1 MLIDLC
7 SAGKKKNSNIT
18 VPKRLSDQLMNV
30 LGTDQKFLTYNDI
43 RKLLTKYKMEKK
55 LKVLFSSHLQNVD
68 INFL

>member
-55 LKVLFSSHLQNVD
+55 LKVIFSSHLQNVD

>member
-68 INFL
+68 